1 MEQKSQTL
9 SSFRYVM
16 KLTGEV
22 HLKARHLVNRRQIFH
37 SYRSESTGLAVAAL
51 ID

>member
-1 MEQKSQTL
+1 MIEGYFSLAFFLQ
-9 SSFRYVM
+9 
-16 KLTGEV
+16 
-22 HLKARHLVNRRQIFH
+22 RQILH